1 MRPNCPCALNSQGS
15 HFVRPCGGDGSSS
28 ISITWHPETSG
39 KMTITADELLIT
51 EALHN
56 RPPRRRDLARE
67 IEAINDL
74 ARGMVR
80 QPDTLQRRFV
90 ELALD
95 LCRAGSAWN
104 QKSLNL

>member
-39 KMTITADELLIT
+39 KMTITVDERLIT

-56 RPPRRRDLARE
+56 RPPRRRDFDRE
-67 IEAINDL
+67 IEAINNL

-80 QPDTLQRRFV
+80 H
-90 ELALD
+90 A
-95 LCRAGSAWN
+95 
-104 QKSLNL
+104 